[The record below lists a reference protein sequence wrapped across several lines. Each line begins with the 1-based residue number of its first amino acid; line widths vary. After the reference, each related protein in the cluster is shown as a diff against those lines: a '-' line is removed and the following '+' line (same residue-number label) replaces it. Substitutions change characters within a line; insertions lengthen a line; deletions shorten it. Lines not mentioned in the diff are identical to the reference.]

1 MESQTSVLIAQ
12 VIGLLKEAYEKA
24 GLQLPMAPYGVI
36 ATDYECG
43 IIEVRGLPAQTQHL
57 QCAHYVWTMP
67 NLTNVRHTYTLTC
80 HRHTLGSC
88 QKAWNK
94 AC

>member
-1 MESQTSVLIAQ
+1 MLLAQ

-43 IIEVRGLPAQTQHL
+43 IIEVRGPPVQNSHL
-57 QCAHYVWTMP
+57 ECI
-67 NLTNVRHTYTLTC
+67 R
-80 HRHTLGSC
+80 
-88 QKAWNK
+88 
-94 AC
+94 

>member
-1 MESQTSVLIAQ
+1 LPWAQGGVRDEYGVIPKPSSAQ

-43 IIEVRGLPAQTQHL
+43 IIEVRGAPL
-57 QCAHYVWTMP
+57 
-67 NLTNVRHTYTLTC
+67 
-80 HRHTLGSC
+80 
-88 QKAWNK
+88 
-94 AC
+94 

>member
-1 MESQTSVLIAQ
+1 VLPPQ

-43 IIEVRGLPAQTQHL
+43 IIEVGRG
-57 QCAHYVWTMP
+57 CAS
-67 NLTNVRHTYTLTC
+67 
-80 HRHTLGSC
+80 SC
-88 QKAWNK
+88 
-94 AC
+94 